1 MMAYMTKRPKTLPW
15 VSATIPSSLRTPG
28 WLLTVVGCW
37 MLTATLQGQTFGERL
52 GWSPQQVVVI
62 LHVDDVGMSH
72 SSNLGAIQSIEQGV
86 ANSWAV
92 MMPCP
97 WVSEIAQYL
106 KEHPQVDSGLH
117 LTLTSEWKPYRWG
130 PLAGKPK
137 VPGLVDYEGCLW
149 SSVPQVLASASADE
163 IEIEI
168 RAQIDRAKSLGMP
181 ITHLDSHMG
190 TLFAHPDYFERYA
203 KVGIEHQIPILVA
216 GGHLTHARKE
226 NGDAVERLKPWVEKI
241 WDAGLPVIDDL
252 HTASYSWP
260 ANEKPQRLRDLLK
273 SLRPGITEILF
284 HASEPSDIF
293 PLITGS
299 SASRKG
305 DLEALVSNQVR
316 QTLTSEGIV
325 LTTWKELA
333 RRRKEVKP

>member
-1 MMAYMTKRPKTLPW
+1 
-15 VSATIPSSLRTPG
+15 
-28 WLLTVVGCW
+28 
-37 MLTATLQGQTFGERL
+37 MLTATLQGQTFAERL

-72 SSNLGAIQSIEQGV
+72 SSNLGAIQAIEQGV

-117 LTLTSEWKPYRWG
+117 HLDLGMETL
-130 PLAGKPK
+130 PLGS
-137 VPGLVDYEGCLW
+137 PGRKTQVRSGGLRRLFV
-149 SSVPQVLASASADE
+149 VQRTQVLASASADE

-168 RAQIDRAKSLGMP
+168 RAQIDRARAWACPSPTLTVIWEPSLP
-181 ITHLDSHMG
+181 IRTILSVMRRW
-190 TLFAHPDYFERYA
+190 ASN
-203 KVGIEHQIPILVA
+203 KIPILVA

-226 NGDAVERLKPWVEKI
+226 NGEAVERLKPWVEKI

-260 ANEKPQRLRDLLK
+260 ANEKPQRLRNLLK

>member
-1 MMAYMTKRPKTLPW
+1 MKFR
-15 VSATIPSSLRTPG
+15 VSFQ
-28 WLLTVVGCW
+28 C
-37 MLTATLQGQTFGERL
+37 
-52 GWSPQQVVVI
+52 
-62 LHVDDVGMSH
+62 
-72 SSNLGAIQSIEQGV
+72 
-86 ANSWAV
+86 
-92 MMPCP
+92 
-97 WVSEIAQYL
+97 
-106 KEHPQVDSGLH
+106 
-117 LTLTSEWKPYRWG
+117 
-130 PLAGKPK
+130 
-137 VPGLVDYEGCLW
+137 
-149 SSVPQVLASASADE
+149 E

-226 NGDAVERLKPWVEKI
+226 NGEAVERLKPWVEKI